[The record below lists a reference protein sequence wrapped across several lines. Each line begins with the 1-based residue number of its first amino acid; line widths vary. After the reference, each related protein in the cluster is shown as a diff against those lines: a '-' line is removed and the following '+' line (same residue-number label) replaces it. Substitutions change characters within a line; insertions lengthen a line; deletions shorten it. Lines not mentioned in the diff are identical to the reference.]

1 MIEYVLEGGEEWN
14 LLDALKKILQSF
26 ISKNTS
32 KTEIHSWVVFGS
44 PRKVCRGGLEHNCC
58 YWVFYV

>member
-32 KTEIHSWVVFGS
+32 KTEIHS
-44 PRKVCRGGLEHNCC
+44 
-58 YWVFYV
+58 